1 MDEPLMAWGLVV
13 VLVVALVAV
22 IWLLVMQCRKTPQGQ
37 PSTRHVFRG
46 QGEAVTVAELVAEAK
61 EQGEGVRLNWPEDDP
76 DRPHATRPFV
86 QDGFPTVILS
96 KVGDT
101 EELDDDWE

>member
-1 MDEPLMAWGLVV
+1 MAWGLVV

-61 EQGEGVRLNWPEDDP
+61 EQGEGVRLNWPEDDL
-76 DRPHATRPFV
+76 DRARPMRPYI
-86 QDGFPTVILS
+86 QDQFPTVILPV
-96 KVGDT
+96 VGGVD
-101 EELDDDWE
+101 EFDDDRE